1 MVRPLKLRAHR
12 TDLSWGGAVLEP
24 ATLNCPNCG
33 AAASPDSTRCA
44 YCLSTLAVLVCAK
57 CFGAIFS
64 GMKHCPWCGEEGGA
78 ARPKADGGLKCPRC
92 AKPLAH
98 IQLNEHGLAECLRCG
113 GLWVDSE
120 TLQKVCA
127 TAEDQEA
134 VLAMDRSALPVA
146 PEGAKP
152 GRTYVPCPM
161 CAKLMNRTN
170 FAGCSGVVVDWCKP
184 HGSWF
189 DKDELRRIVEFVRN
203 GGLRKA
209 REREKERLKQE
220 SDRLK
225 EQQRQVAR
233 LGSVDIAAARQANS
247 GMDTF
252 FEAVTRMLAD
262 R

>member
-1 MVRPLKLRAHR
+1 ML
-12 TDLSWGGAVLEP
+12 GALDVKP

-33 AAASPDSTRCA
+33 AVASPDSTRCA
-44 YCLSTLAVLVCAK
+44 YCLSSLAALICSK

-64 GMKHCPWCGEEGGA
+64 GMKHCPWCGEESGS
-78 ARPKADGGLKCPRC
+78 ARPKSADGLKCPRC
-92 AKPLAH
+92 TEPLAQ
-98 IQLNEHGLAECLRCG
+98 IQVNEHRLSECLRCG

-120 TLQKVCA
+120 TLQKVCTA
-127 TAEDQEA
+127 AEDQEA
-134 VLAMDRSALPVA
+134 VLAMDQKTLPAA
-146 PEGAKP
+146 PP
-152 GRTYVPCPM
+152 GSRPTRTYVPCPL

-170 FAGCSGVVVDWCKP
+170 FAGSSGVVIDWCKP

-203 GGLRKA
+203 GGLKKS

-225 EQQRQVAR
+225 EQQRNLAR
-233 LGSVDIAAARQANS
+233 LGSLDNS
-247 GMDTF
+247 GPRPWISGIDTF
-252 FEAVTRMLAD
+252 FEGVARMLAD